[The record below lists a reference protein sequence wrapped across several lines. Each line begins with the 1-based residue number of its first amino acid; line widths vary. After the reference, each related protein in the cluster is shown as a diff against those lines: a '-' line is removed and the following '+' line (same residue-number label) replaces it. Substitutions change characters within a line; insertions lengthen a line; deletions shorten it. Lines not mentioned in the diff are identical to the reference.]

1 MADKIRL
8 YHQVLKKV
16 IVMMKTQASVYEVCD
31 RMRTPLR
38 TPLRTPETLET
49 CKKSAPCLIKKASR
63 CATNRTS
70 KATFFIFHFL

>member
-16 IVMMKTQASVYEVCD
+16 IVMMKTQASVYEACD
-31 RMRTPLR
+31 RMR

>member
-16 IVMMKTQASVYEVCD
+16 IVMMKTQASVYEACD
-31 RMRTPLR
+31 RMRK
-38 TPLRTPETLET
+38 PLRTPETLET
-49 CKKSAPCLIKKASR
+49 CEKSAPCLIKKASR